1 MRFSLL
7 QYILL
12 FGACVSM
19 LGLGLSGFLV
29 SRAQV
34 QRDRRAMRFAS
45 IVSPH
50 LRTERIE
57 MTAFVAFSN
66 ADRRGPRQALS
77 ALFGFDP
84 EKAELY
90 PAPCWVVLA
99 VAFLLAWGTQAV
111 SAGMMGPASLAS
123 LPIIWVMLCR
133 AFFKWVEKKRQKLML
148 AQFPDA
154 LSMIVRSVRVGVP
167 VMEAVRAVSREL
179 PAPTGPEFG
188 RMIDQVAIG
197 STLEDTVTD
206 LARRSGLAEYRFFA
220 TALALQNQTG
230 GTLSDTLDSLA
241 DVIRKR
247 AALRAKGYAMT
258 SEARTSAMILA
269 ALPFVTGIML
279 YFLNPSYIMVLFTDT
294 TGQQLLGGAVLSLS
308 VGMLIIRL
316 IIQKTL
322 P

>member
-7 QYILL
+7 QYVLL

-29 SRAQV
+29 SRAQTR
-34 QRDRRAMRFAS
+34 RDRREMRFAS

-50 LRTERIE
+50 LRAARTE
-57 MTAFVAFSN
+57 TAAFVAAPH
-66 ADRRGPRQALS
+66 ADRRGPGQMLS
-77 ALFGFDP
+77 VLFGYDP

-90 PAPCWVVLA
+90 PAPCWAVLA
-99 VAFLLAWGTQAV
+99 VALLLAWGTQAV
-111 SAGMMGPASLAS
+111 AAGMMGPASLAS
-123 LPIIWVMLCR
+123 LPIIWVLLCR
-133 AFFKWVEKKRQKLML
+133 GFFKWVERKRQKLML

-179 PAPTGPEFG
+179 PGPTGPEFG

-197 STLEDTVTD
+197 STLEDAVVD
-206 LARRSGLAEYRFFA
+206 LGRRSGLSEYRFFA

-230 GTLSDTLDSLA
+230 GTLSETLDSLA

-279 YFLNPSYIMVLFTDT
+279 YFLNPSYIMVLFTDS
-294 TGQQLLGGAVLSLS
+294 TGKQLLGGAVLSLS
-308 VGMLIIRL
+308 VGMLIIRM